1 MTNSLVKLVR
11 SFSLSLT
18 FFFFRRMDINIGSD
32 TFITLAIQ
40 ATSMNTSPSVLADEE
55 YIRAAP
61 DSQLSSSNLLFN
73 LLKEED
79 QYHYNQLL
87 NIQVPHHIQHT
98 LHQVRS
104 LFFLFKHPHH
114 IFHFVL
120 SIAMFISSFST
131 FCRMDGNCL
140 TQKTDYSTTFIRS
153 INRSCSYHTLIQIS
167 TLIITY
173 Y

>member
-1 MTNSLVKLVR
+1 
-11 SFSLSLT
+11 
-18 FFFFRRMDINIGSD
+18 MDINIGSD
-32 TFITLAIQ
+32 TLITLAIQ

-61 DSQLSSSNLLFN
+61 DSQLSSSNLLSN

-114 IFHFVL
+114 IDNIQQIHVSLSFIISSLHHHHLL
-120 SIAMFISSFST
+120 SIE
-131 FCRMDGNCL
+131 
-140 TQKTDYSTTFIRS
+140 Y
-153 INRSCSYHTLIQIS
+153 
-167 TLIITY
+167 
-173 Y
+173 

>member
-61 DSQLSSSNLLFN
+61 DSQLSSSNLLSN

-104 LFFLFKHPHH
+104 LFFSLQTSSPYLSFCA
-114 IFHFVL
+114 INSYVHFFILHLLLYGWQL
-120 SIAMFISSFST
+120 S
-131 FCRMDGNCL
+131 
-140 TQKTDYSTTFIRS
+140 Y
-153 INRSCSYHTLIQIS
+153 
-167 TLIITY
+167 
-173 Y
+173 